1 VYGAVRAEQS
11 YRTAQCS
18 RRGGQRKGKE
28 GKEEGRAREGHDV
41 RWVVEFSKESKETKE
56 GCGVRY
62 GGIFKPPVI
71 SHFTACSGN
80 KNYPESTIYTGL
92 RSK

>member
-1 VYGAVRAEQS
+1 MYGAVGDQRAEQS
-11 YRTAQCS
+11 HCTVE
-18 RRGGQRKGKE
+18 GEERKGKE
-28 GKEEGRAREGHDV
+28 GKEEGKGKEREGHDV
-41 RWVVEFSKESKETKE
+41 RWVVEFSKERKETKE
-56 GCGVRY
+56 GCGVRC
-62 GGIFKPPVI
+62 GGHFQTT